1 VVDLSTSANL
11 NEAKSARVDE
21 DPDDEVRLSGTE
33 LLMKELG
40 ARVIG
45 ESDK

>member
-1 VVDLSTSANL
+1 MVDPSNSSNS